1 MILTFL
7 SHWFKYVSSLQATC
21 NSVLNPI
28 WYLICESNP
37 VAFIVIT
44 DTSGFNSVVSFCIFS
59 CLPCFY
65 PFLSSMCWWAFFPF
79 FCFSRCDG
87 NDSLCFCSSFVTHK
101 ILNIDTF
108 LKSLKVY
115 SVSFLLPSKKKALA
129 NSASSLPV
137 SMFLFYRSSY
147 LSSVNTKV
155 AFLKINS

>member
-1 MILTFL
+1 MFL
-7 SHWFKYVSSLQATC
+7 PL
-21 NSVLNPI
+21 
-28 WYLICESNP
+28 
-37 VAFIVIT
+37 
-44 DTSGFNSVVSFCIFS
+44 
-59 CLPCFY
+59 
-65 PFLSSMCWWAFFPF
+65 PF
-79 FCFSRCDG
+79 FYVLISFLYFLLFFFTVMEMTAYVDG

-147 LSSVNTKV
+147 LSFVNTKV